1 MPSLPG
7 GAYDGPQSGVDAVF
21 FSARIV
27 YAWWSG
33 FVDVTGV
40 VASYRV
46 AVTANGT
53 SAEDADWVEAGLRN
67 NWAFVNVSLVKGWSY
82 TTHVVAV
89 DAVGRSS
96 PVVTSS
102 GQVYDSTPPIVP
114 ELSPLSAAEAAQ
126 QEQGLAKQWNT
137 RFATQASVM
146 AVRCPQCADG
156 ESGVVDGGC
165 VLSTAADADAV
176 DLTSTGFTSKRSVSN
191 GSAVYRPSVR
201 LFGSAWSSDR
211 FNLGLQQPMAD
222 DSSYVVTCI
231 CYNGAGAA
239 LRTPSPPIATD
250 FTVPACTFT
259 APSLLFTDPNS
270 TMDVQWA
277 CLDRQSGLRAVT
289 WAVGSA
295 AGASDVVA
303 VTAVNSSLADVGA
316 STLAEQLQLGSE
328 SGTSVSWLSG
338 RVYFVTLG
346 VQTMPACLRG
356 TPALVC

>member
-1 MPSLPG
+1 
-7 GAYDGPQSGVDAVF
+7 
-21 FSARIV
+21 
-27 YAWWSG
+27 
-33 FVDVTGV
+33 
-40 VASYRV
+40 
-46 AVTANGT
+46 
-53 SAEDADWVEAGLRN
+53 
-67 NWAFVNVSLVKGWSY
+67 
-82 TTHVVAV
+82 
-89 DAVGRSS
+89 
-96 PVVTSS
+96 
-102 GQVYDSTPPIVP
+102 
-114 ELSPLSAAEAAQ
+114 
-126 QEQGLAKQWNT
+126 
-137 RFATQASVM
+137 
-146 AVRCPQCADG
+146 
-156 ESGVVDGGC
+156 
-165 VLSTAADADAV
+165 
-176 DLTSTGFTSKRSVSN
+176 
-191 GSAVYRPSVR
+191 
-201 LFGSAWSSDR
+201 
-211 FNLGLQQPMAD
+211 MAD

-346 VQTMPACLRG
+346 VTNNAGLSAWYTGPG
-356 TPALVC
+356 VLVDFSPPVVGAVRIVNAVTIGDVAYVDGAGLLQVKLFVSG